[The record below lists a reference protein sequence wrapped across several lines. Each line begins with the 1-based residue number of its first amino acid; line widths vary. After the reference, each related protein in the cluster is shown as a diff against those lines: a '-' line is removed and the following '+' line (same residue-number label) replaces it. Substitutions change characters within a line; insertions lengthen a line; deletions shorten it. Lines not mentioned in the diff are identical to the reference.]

1 MATRHIFICGSVTQ
15 CLTPQNLQDMGL
27 ARNALGSF
35 IESNAHGADEN
46 VRIQDLNDYVKFLVK
61 LLC

>member
-15 CLTPQNLQDMGL
+15 CLTPQNLRDMGL
-27 ARNALGSF
+27 ARNAVGSF

-46 VRIQDLNDYVKFLVK
+46 VRIKDRS
-61 LLC
+61 